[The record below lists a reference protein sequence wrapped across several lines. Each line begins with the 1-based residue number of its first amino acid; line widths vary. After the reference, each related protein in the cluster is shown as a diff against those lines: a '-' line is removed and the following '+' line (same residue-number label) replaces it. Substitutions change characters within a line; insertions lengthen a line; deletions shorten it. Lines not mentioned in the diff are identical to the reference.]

1 MDLSQPEAFSV
12 VYRDFRRHVWS
23 TAWRVVRDREL
34 AEDVTQE
41 VFAWL
46 WSHPHAYDG
55 RSPLSAYLAMLAR
68 TRAIDA
74 WRSADARTRLTERLR
89 KDAAG
94 LAGHADDE
102 AGAVIRNHDAGE
114 LRALVAEL
122 TPPQREA
129 LVLAYWADLPLAT
142 IAARLGVPESTAKSR
157 VRLARNRLS
166 RRLRPLAA

>member
-1 MDLSQPEAFSV
+1 
-12 VYRDFRRHVWS
+12 
-23 TAWRVVRDREL
+23 
-34 AEDVTQE
+34 
-41 VFAWL
+41 
-46 WSHPHAYDG
+46 
-55 RSPLSAYLAMLAR
+55 MLAR